1 MGGATAGDGEV
12 REEGREED
20 RHPPHVTSRP
30 TFQTWLRLCVG
41 LSSIEGGFS
50 SKLIIFE
57 YGARVQI
64 SEMTV
69 SRQVTAR

>member
-12 REEGREED
+12 REEVKEED

-30 TFQTWLRLCVG
+30 TFQSWLRLCVG

-50 SKLIIFE
+50 SIIFE